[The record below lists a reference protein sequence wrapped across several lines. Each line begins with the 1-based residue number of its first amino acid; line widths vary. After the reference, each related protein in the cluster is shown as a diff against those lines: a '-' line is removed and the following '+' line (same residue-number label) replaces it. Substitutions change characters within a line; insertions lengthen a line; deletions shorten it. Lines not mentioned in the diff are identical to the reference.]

1 MAFAN
6 PENMRM
12 PDTTDDPDVFAT
24 YMNRQNDYISDL
36 NGFVTFK
43 QDLLTKELHT
53 LQNAG
58 LIG

>member
-1 MAFAN
+1 
-6 PENMRM
+6 MRM
-12 PDTTDDPDVFAT
+12 PDTTDDPDVFAA

-43 QDLLTKELHT
+43 QALLTKELHT
-53 LQNAG
+53 LQNVG